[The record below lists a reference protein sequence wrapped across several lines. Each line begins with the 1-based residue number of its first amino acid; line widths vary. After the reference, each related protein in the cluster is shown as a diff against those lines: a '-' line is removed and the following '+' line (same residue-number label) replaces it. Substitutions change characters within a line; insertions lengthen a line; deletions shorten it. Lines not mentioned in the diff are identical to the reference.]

1 MTKTKIEDVELE
13 IKYLLKLCK
22 SQCITN
28 PHDIDTAYLYGVR
41 DTLKE
46 VLKYI
51 EIKEP
56 IDVNELLLEHE
67 NF

>member
-13 IKYLLKLCK
+13 IKYLLKLCE
-22 SQCITN
+22 SQVPSRVYDFDSTFQS
-28 PHDIDTAYLYGVR
+28 GVR

-46 VLKYI
+46 ILKYI
-51 EIKEP
+51 ETKEP
-56 IDVNELLLEHE
+56 IDVAELMLEHE